1 MVSGSDSFILQ
12 NFYVKELAENF
23 VLQLTVPNLIAWW
36 SKYDP
41 QRVADQ
47 FGTKRPTPPA
57 VQPWGMTVGFIHDP
71 SGVLWH
77 VTEART

>member
-23 VLQLTVPNLIAWW
+23 VLQLTVPNLTAWW
-36 SKYDP
+36 NKYDP

-47 FGTKRPTPPA
+47 FGTKPPTPPTMQA
-57 VQPWGMTVGFIHDP
+57 WGMTVGFIHDP

-77 VTEART
+77 ITDART